1 MISKKFTIIAAL
13 VAATLLL
20 SSVPASHAAVQKP
33 TLEKINIKEYK
44 GYDTTTFKVCAGS
57 QQLSRAGV
65 LVTSKIDAVPLK
77 IKTLPANACSTFS
90 VQIQAKDVKNI
101 QVKLVT
107 SDAQQKMKNRLGSE
121 IDSRK
126 TYISALEKSLTPAG
140 PNNENGKL
148 AKKLIDGEIGKINFL
163 KGEVKQLQRTIT
175 ALNAIKL

>member
-1 MISKKFTIIAAL
+1 MISKKFTIIAAV

-20 SSVPASHAAVQKP
+20 SSVPVSHAAVQQP
-33 TLEKINIKEYK
+33 SLEKMKIKEYK
-44 GYDTTTFKVCAGS
+44 GYDTTTFKVCSGS

-77 IKTLPANACSTFS
+77 IKSLPANTCSTFS

-107 SDAQQKMKNRLGSE
+107 SDAQEKMKNRLSSE
-121 IDSRK
+121 IDARK
-126 TYISALEKSLTPAG
+126 TYISSLEKSMTPAG

-148 AKKLIDGEIGKINFL
+148 AKKLINGEISKINFL
-163 KGEVKQLQRTIT
+163 KGEIKQLQRTIT
-175 ALNAIKL
+175 ALNTLKL